1 MSLSLR
7 CFHLRILWGEEC
19 AVAGVKGGEGMGGGL
34 CVCEEEWDGTG
45 KVGYKPAVTV
55 CVLSVYF

>member
-1 MSLSLR
+1 
-7 CFHLRILWGEEC
+7 
-19 AVAGVKGGEGMGGGL
+19 VKGGEGMGGGL